1 VKIVVLLNDTVE
13 LWLFVLIQNISKDKV
28 KRIKIMVRILGN
40 NLSNKKKIY
49 IALTCIYGIG
59 IPTSQKILKQL
70 NIDPNIKVSELND
83 TNVSALRDIL
93 ETDEFKLEGDLK
105 RLVSLN
111 IKRLIDINCF
121 KGRRHLKG
129 LPVRGQRTRTNNRTS
144 RKLSLFTRK

>member
-1 VKIVVLLNDTVE
+1 
-13 LWLFVLIQNISKDKV
+13 
-28 KRIKIMVRILGN
+28 MVRILGN

-59 IPTSQKILKQL
+59 IPTSKKILNQL
-70 NIDPNIKVSELND
+70 QIDPNVKVADLNE

-144 RKLSLFTRK
+144 RRQSFFTRKQ